1 MCAREFSLFLLSW
14 WSFFLAHASK
24 RSQWGLQ
31 VSSTF
36 FLFTYKSLKNNFKHW
51 WWFARTQWMRL
62 CSPSYGE
69 NIFRKRMSIT
79 YLIRDAGVVSCL
91 IFFCTNSLYKLLLV
105 KCDQRLKTI
114 FLSFFLVSI
123 ERSRNDT
130 VPSFFNAI
138 YLFNLSRGF
147 LCHWLHTFESHIA
160 MQFIYSY
167 VWSWRLERYIF

>member
-1 MCAREFSLFLLSW
+1 MQESFLSFFSLYGL
-14 WSFFLAHASK
+14 FLAHASK
-24 RSQWGLQ
+24 RSRWGLQ

-79 YLIRDAGVVSCL
+79 YLIRDAGVVSCWF
-91 IFFCTNSLYKLLLV
+91 FFCTNSLYKLMLA

-130 VPSFFNAI
+130 VQSFF
-138 YLFNLSRGF
+138 LMLSICSTCRAVF

-160 MQFIYSY
+160 MHFICCSY